1 MTTSSSDQRR
11 RLSGHE
17 HSLNGYGAN
26 ADRTTLVTPF
36 GARGSNP
43 HGLKHRASC
52 QYVVALFFEVSG
64 AGNAGRNYMCRGFD
78 PRQTAN
84 KSVAQWVEQLRFLR
98 MMVAVSDLSVERVE
112 H

>member
-1 MTTSSSDQRR
+1 
-11 RLSGHE
+11 
-17 HSLNGYGAN
+17 
-26 ADRTTLVTPF
+26 
-36 GARGSNP
+36 
-43 HGLKHRASC
+43 
-52 QYVVALFFEVSG
+52 
-64 AGNAGRNYMCRGFD
+64 MCRGFD

>member
-1 MTTSSSDQRR
+1 MCSGMRLMTTSSSDQRR

-52 QYVVALFFEVSG
+52 QYVVALF
-64 AGNAGRNYMCRGFD
+64 
-78 PRQTAN
+78 
-84 KSVAQWVEQLRFLR
+84 LRFQGLG
-98 MMVAVSDLSVERVE
+98 MLEGTTCVAGSIPGRPQTSL
-112 H
+112 